1 MKVGSSDLNELVML
15 GHGEFFKY
23 GVPLHTLIL
32 KSETL
37 THI

>member
-1 MKVGSSDLNELVML
+1 MKAGSSDLNELVML

-32 KSETL
+32 IL
-37 THI
+37 LLFFF